1 MSEADELEQRI
12 KAMDE
17 EDREHFKTL
26 VVNLSK
32 CYAEDGPRAV
42 VTISYPNG
50 MDETFTMNCDEEDA
64 YIVAQSTT
72 AFLEFSITK
81 DAPPKERMN

>member
-1 MSEADELEQRI
+1 
-12 KAMDE
+12 
-17 EDREHFKTL
+17 
-26 VVNLSK
+26 
-32 CYAEDGPRAV
+32 
-42 VTISYPNG
+42 

>member
-1 MSEADELEQRI
+1 MFAADELEQRI
-12 KAMDE
+12 KAMDT

-32 CYAEDGPRAV
+32 CYTDDGPRAV
-42 VTISYPNG
+42 VTISYPDG
-50 MDETFTMNCDEEDA
+50 VDETFTMNCDEEDA
-64 YIVAQSTT
+64 YVVAQSTT

-81 DAPPKERMN
+81 DAPPKEKMN

>member
-1 MSEADELEQRI
+1 MSEADELDARI

-17 EDREHFKTL
+17 EDRSHFKAL
-26 VVNLSK
+26 IVALSK
-32 CYAEDGPRAV
+32 CYFDTGPRAV

-50 MDETFTMNCDEEDA
+50 TDETFTMNCDEEDA